1 MEQSGPFS
9 CVALG
14 LKHEIRQLRAQ
25 GDGGSI
31 INISS
36 VSGFRPQPDN
46 PAYVSA
52 KHAVVGL
59 TKAAALENGS
69 NGIRINSV
77 APGAIDT
84 PMLRDAI
91 ERFGF
96 DPDEYAK
103 QLSRSTAV
111 TSTADAAECSEPR
124 LRRYRMAGLGR
135 VRGARQL

>member
-77 APGAIDT
+77 AT

>member
-77 APGAIDT
+77 AT

-124 LRRYRMAGLGR
+124 LRRYRMAGLDR
-135 VRGARQL
+135 ARGARQL

>member
-31 INISS
+31 INISA

-77 APGAIDT
+77 AT

-103 QLSRSTAV
+103 QLST
-111 TSTADAAECSEPR
+111 
-124 LRRYRMAGLGR
+124 LGR
-135 VRGARQL
+135 FGQAREIAQGSLWLASDQSSFVHGTVLQVDGGYINS